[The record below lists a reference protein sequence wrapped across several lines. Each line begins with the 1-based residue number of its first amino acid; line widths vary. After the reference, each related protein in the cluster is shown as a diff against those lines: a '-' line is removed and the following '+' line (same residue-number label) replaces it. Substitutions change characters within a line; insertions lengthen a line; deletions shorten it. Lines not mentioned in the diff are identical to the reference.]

1 MEVNISQFM
10 HRTIEDLNATWW
22 YRLLKVI
29 FIILFVSNL
38 LLWGAVLWDAVG
50 VLLWLSIIIGIALLF
65 WLISRIFFYIVLGEF
80 LPRR

>member
-1 MEVNISQFM
+1 M

-29 FIILFVSNL
+29 YIFYFIVALFFSWELIDDPTGFTGWLLAVVGIILS
-38 LLWGAVLWDAVG
+38 
-50 VLLWLSIIIGIALLF
+50 F
-65 WLISRIFFYIVLGEF
+65 WLLSRIFFYVVIGEF